1 MAKKTLDL
9 DQIVQAD
16 SLAVAIRDK
25 YRTWK
30 EGRRLKEAQSAEVL
44 AYVFATDT
52 TTTSNGQLPWKN
64 KTTRPKICQIRDN
77 LKANYMSALFPN
89 DTWFT
94 WEPGDED
101 AATKEKKL
109 AIEAYMRHIFR
120 SSKFAFTVGQ
130 YLDDWIDYGNCIG
143 DIVAVNETQK
153 LGATTLAIYTG
164 PKALRISPLDIVFD
178 ITASSFD
185 EAPCIT
191 RTTLSIGALHKMLAT
206 SPDYE
211 TVAKTTIERMS
222 SNRRLIGTA
231 GSNQYDQDK
240 AKRLVADGFSTLP
253 EYYNSGIVELLEFE
267 GDYFDVQSNTL
278 YENHRIVIADR
289 AYVVLNEPITNWSG
303 TRNKRHCGWRLRP
316 DNAWAMGPLDN
327 LVGLQYRIDHLENLK
342 ADVFDMIAHPMTTV
356 KGYVEDFE
364 YGPGQRVYMEQDA
377 DVQHLRPDS
386 TALNAD
392 FQIQNLE
399 NSMEEL
405 AGAPR
410 SAMGIRTPGEKT
422 AFEVQTLDNA
432 AGRLFQSKVSYF
444 EQFFLEPLINS
455 MLEVAR
461 RTLDAPALV
470 SVVSDDLGIREFLQI
485 TPEDIRAK
493 GRLVPM
499 GARHF
504 ASQAQLV
511 QNLVSL
517 SNTGLYQD
525 PAVQAHLS
533 SKGIAK
539 VLVSALNL
547 DRYNIYAENIRVTEA
562 QETQQLTQQSQEEL
576 AMHAMTPIEEPEPN
590 TVEAYG
596 DQNQEV

>member
-1 MAKKTLDL
+1 MRKKTLDL
-9 DQIVQAD
+9 DLLIQPE
-16 SLAVAIRDK
+16 SLAVATADK

-30 EGRRLKEAQSAEVL
+30 DGRRIKEKQSAEVL
-44 AYVFATDT
+44 SYVFATDT
-52 TTTSNGQLPWKN
+52 TTTSNSSLPWKN

-89 DTWFT
+89 DNWFT
-94 WEPGDED
+94 WEPGDEE
-101 AATKEKKL
+101 AATKETKL

-130 YLDDWIDYGNCIG
+130 YLDDWIDYGNCFG
-143 DIVAVNETQK
+143 DVTGMSETQK
-153 LGATTLAIYTG
+153 LGATTLSIYTG
-164 PKALRISPLDIVFD
+164 PKAIRISPLDIVFD
-178 ITASSFD
+178 ITAPSFD
-185 EAPCIT
+185 DAPCIT
-191 RTTLSIGALHKMLAT
+191 RSTVSIGMLYKMLAT
-206 SPDYE
+206 NPDNAV
-211 TVAKTTIERMS
+211 VAKRTIEKLS
-222 SNRRLIGTA
+222 NNRRLIGTA
-231 GSNQYDQDK
+231 GSNEYDQDK
-240 AKRLVADGFSTLP
+240 AQRLLADGFNSLP
-253 EYYNSGIVELLEFE
+253 EYYNSGVVELLEFE
-267 GDYFDVQSNTL
+267 GDYFDVQTNTL
-278 YENHRIVIADR
+278 YENYRIVVADR
-289 AYVVLNEPITNWSG
+289 AYVVLNEPISNWSG
-303 TRNKRHCGWRLRP
+303 TRHKRHCGWRLRP

-342 ADVFDMIAHPMTTV
+342 ADVFDMIAHPMTKV
-356 KGYVEDFE
+356 KGYVEDFD
-364 YGPGQRVYMEQDA
+364 YGPGQRMYMEQDA
-377 DVQHLRPDS
+377 DVEHMRPDS

-461 RTLDAPALV
+461 RNLDAPALV

-525 PAVQAHLS
+525 PAVQAHMS

-547 DRYNIYAENIRVTEA
+547 DRYNIYAENIRVTEL
-562 QETQQLTQQSQEEL
+562 QETQQLSQQSQEEV

-590 TVEAYG
+590 MVESYDDPTA
-596 DQNQEV
+596 QA